1 MLFRIDIGDRVWYN
15 GNMKIFN
22 NKEPWKEKVN
32 FVDEN
37 NVVLGYDMS
46 SQCCESF
53 GWFIADRVV
62 FNMKDYSTLDKTFD
76 DDDYTD
82 WRFDPQFF
90 QSGESLESYD
100 IESMAIFRIVNQ
112 TTGESRYIHLYNLH
126 NGYYSH
132 GFDFTQSDKTIQSG
146 SL

>member
-1 MLFRIDIGDRVWYN
+1 MLFRIDIGDKVWYN

-22 NKEPWKEKVN
+22 NTEPWKEKVN

-37 NVVLGYDMS
+37 NVVLGYDMG

-53 GWFIADRVV
+53 GWFIANRVV
-62 FNMKDYSTLDKTFD
+62 STMVEYNQLNQTFD
-76 DDDYTD
+76 GDDYTD
-82 WRFDPQFF
+82 WRFDPHFF
-90 QSGESLESYD
+90 QDIVDESGYD
-100 IESMAIFRIVNQ
+100 IEAMAIFRIVNQ
-112 TTGESRYIHLYNLH
+112 TTGESRYIHLYNMH

-132 GFDFTQSDKTIQSG
+132 GFTFNQSDKTIQRG

>member
-1 MLFRIDIGDRVWYN
+1 
-15 GNMKIFN
+15 MKIFN
-22 NKEPWKEKVN
+22 NTEPWKEKVN

-37 NVVLGYDMS
+37 NVVLGYDMA
-46 SQCCESF
+46 SQCCEGF
-53 GWFIADRVV
+53 GWFIANRVV
-62 FNMKDYSTLDKTFD
+62 FSMNDHATLDKTFD

-90 QSGESLESYD
+90 ETGGSDVSYD

-112 TTGESRYIHLYNLH
+112 TTGESRYIHLYNVH

-132 GFDFTQSDKTIQSG
+132 GFTFNQSDKNIQSG